1 MVFINLENYE
11 IYFIPNT
18 CGNHWLNVN
27 FNHLPM
33 IDNPCRLIVR
43 SCSSMKSIDSDK
55 GELFHAYMGKHSC
68 DGRVVKALD

>member
-1 MVFINLENYE
+1 
-11 IYFIPNT
+11 
-18 CGNHWLNVN
+18 
-27 FNHLPM
+27 M